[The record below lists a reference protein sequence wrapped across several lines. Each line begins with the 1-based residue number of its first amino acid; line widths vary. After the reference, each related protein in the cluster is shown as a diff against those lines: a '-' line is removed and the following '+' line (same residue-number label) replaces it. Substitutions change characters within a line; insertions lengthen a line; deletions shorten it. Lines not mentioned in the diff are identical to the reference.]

1 MLTESV
7 AHGAADSEQ
16 TRGMITSLWFIS
28 ENLGAYAGA
37 SLGGFVYDKIG
48 FEHGTTVVI
57 GTQVSFFSEH
67 LKTWGQTSLLIQIS
81 KAMMFT
87 FIFPAFSFGGN
98 SIDVEVK

>member
-7 AHGAADSEQ
+7 AHGAADNEQ

-37 SLGGFVYDKIG
+37 SLGGFAYDNMG

-57 GTQVSFFSEH
+57 GFQVPVRERPPGVSV
-67 LKTWGQTSLLIQIS
+67 
-81 KAMMFT
+81 
-87 FIFPAFSFGGN
+87 P
-98 SIDVEVK
+98 V